1 MLDVK
6 KIADDADIIV
16 DGYAFKK
23 NEDKWRILNLDDTE
37 RASVFSN
44 DGDVLETTMDDIEL
58 GIVKD
63 YFLRNKKYAEE
74 A

>member
-1 MLDVK
+1 MPDIK
-6 KIADDADIIV
+6 KIADEADIIV

-23 NEDKWRILNLDDTE
+23 KDGRWRILNLDNTE
-37 RASVFSN
+37 HASVFSS

-63 YFLRNKKYAEE
+63 YFQRNKSYAEE
-74 A
+74 D